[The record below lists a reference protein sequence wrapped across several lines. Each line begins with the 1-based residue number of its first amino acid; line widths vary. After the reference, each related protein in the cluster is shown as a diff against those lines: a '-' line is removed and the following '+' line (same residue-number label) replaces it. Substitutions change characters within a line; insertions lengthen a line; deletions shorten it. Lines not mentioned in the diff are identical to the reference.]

1 MAANDLSEIDF
12 TCASIIKNQDG
23 CVCRKT
29 RYRDHILILGK
40 FSKHK

>member
-23 CVCRKT
+23 CVCR
-29 RYRDHILILGK
+29 YREGQPNFVI
-40 FSKHK
+40 S